1 MTTFAKLC
9 FASLITACMV
19 PSVTL
24 AYQTPAP
31 VQEPSTPPQP
41 INNQPDTSPK
51 AHQPRPNPDASGK
64 YHAGDGVTAPK
75 LVYSAQPEF
84 PKKMRF
90 PSVDRCTVGMTI
102 DTDGKPIDV
111 HILPSSKSVDN
122 GNLAIDTRMMCI
134 NTVQQYRFKPATFQ
148 GKPIPID
155 LIVEINF
162 QDRTPR

>member
-1 MTTFAKLC
+1 
-9 FASLITACMV
+9 
-19 PSVTL
+19 
-24 AYQTPAP
+24 
-31 VQEPSTPPQP
+31 
-41 INNQPDTSPK
+41 
-51 AHQPRPNPDASGK
+51 
-64 YHAGDGVTAPK
+64 
-75 LVYSAQPEF
+75 
-84 PKKMRF
+84 
-90 PSVDRCTVGMTI
+90 MTI